1 MCNELPCFAHD
12 TPRERTK
19 VAVDVARRMLGKKV
33 ANLLTINLERAEG
46 LLSQIFEPADIR
58 FSIRMQVSDEAS
70 FV

>member
-12 TPRERTK
+12 TPRKRTK